1 MTESYG
7 CSHICN
13 RESEEMEEKVK
24 KQVEQFKSGFPPA
37 QLAAAATV
45 GDGILKLSDNEKEEL
60 IAKYESSDFQV
71 EKFVP
76 ASGAATRMFKA
87 LMERKNQGTENDISK
102 KFISQ
107 LDEFPFELNGD
118 IDEVLSKMFDDW
130 GFDQL
135 PKGLLPFH
143 KYNDETRTPAHEH
156 IVEAIGYAKKQGP
169 IRLHFTVSPEHMSGF
184 QSHLSEIAEK
194 FDEQFEI
201 SFSVQKPETD
211 TVAVTPENEP
221 FKKEDGELLF
231 RPAGHGALLENLND
245 RDADLLF
252 LKNIDNV
259 VPDRLKPETIDFKKV
274 LAGVLLEYQARIFEL
289 LRKHDAGEDIYQEG
303 LDLLKIVGLKGDLS
317 REQVVEKLN
326 RPIRVCGM
334 VKNQGEPGGGPFWVK
349 DGDTET
355 LQIVEGA
362 QVDKEDQAQFDIFQ
376 NSTHFNPVDIV
387 CGVRDYKGD
396 KFDLL
401 KYRDPNT
408 GFIAKKSYQGQPIKA
423 MELPGLWNGS
433 MADWNTI
440 FVEVPIITFNPVK
453 TVIDLLRP
461 EHQA

>member
-1 MTESYG
+1 LDVNIFVTEKL
-7 CSHICN
+7 
-13 RESEEMEEKVK
+13 EEMEEKVK

-37 QLAAAATV
+37 QLEAAATI
-45 GDGILKLSDNEKEEL
+45 DRGILKLSDIEKEQFIE
-60 IAKYESSDFQV
+60 KYESTDVEV

-87 LMERKNQGTENDISK
+87 LLERKNQGTDNEVSK
-102 KFISQ
+102 KFIENLS
-107 LDEFPFELNGD
+107 DFPFELSGD
-118 IDEVLSKMFDDW
+118 ADGVLSKMFDDW

-143 KYNDETRTPAHEH
+143 KYENGVRTPAHEH
-156 IVEAIGYAKKQGP
+156 LVEAVGYAKKNGP
-169 IRLHFTVSPEHMSGF
+169 LKIHFTVSPEHIDGF
-184 QSHLSEIAEK
+184 KSHLDEISK
-194 FDEQFEI
+194 SFDEQFDI
-201 SFSVQKPETD
+201 TYSVQKPETD

-245 RDADLLF
+245 RNADILF
-252 LKNIDNV
+252 IKNIDNV
-259 VPDRLKPETIDFKKV
+259 VPDRLKPETIEFKKV
-274 LAGVLLEYQARIFEL
+274 LAGVLLDFQERVFSL
-289 LRKHDAGEDIYQEG
+289 LRKADLGEDILKEG
-303 LDLLKIVGLKGDLS
+303 MELLEEVGIKGTFTNDQLI
-317 REQVVEKLN
+317 EKLN
-326 RPIRVCGM
+326 RPMRVCGM

-349 DGDTET
+349 DGDFET

-362 QVDKEDQAQFDIFQ
+362 QVDKADPAQFDIIQ
-376 NSTHFNPVDIV
+376 KSTHFNPVDIV
-387 CGVRDYKGD
+387 CGVRNYKGE

-401 KYRDPNT
+401 EFRDPKT
-408 GFIAKKSYQGQPIKA
+408 GFIANKSYQGQPIKA

-453 TVIDLLRP
+453 TVNDLLRS